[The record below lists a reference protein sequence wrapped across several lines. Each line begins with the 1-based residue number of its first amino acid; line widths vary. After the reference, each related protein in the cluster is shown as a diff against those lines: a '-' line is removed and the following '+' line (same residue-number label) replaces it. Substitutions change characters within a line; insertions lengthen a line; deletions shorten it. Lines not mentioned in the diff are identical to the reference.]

1 MSLPQTH
8 TIEIKVR
15 NTAAYTLNNVVATAR
30 SCSPQD
36 LKIAAANVELKSESA
51 EVPGEIT
58 DFVNFVVTDLFTLL
72 HRSGLYNRQ
81 RALWESIA
89 RAVKV
94 TVHPVTQG
102 FFRKEALP
110 MYDVHFEDASGGT
123 TLLAFVV
130 QNHAQWREP
139 KYATAY
145 FKELLHRAQQ
155 LDKKRPVMKGIM
167 VIAPKPFSDEL
178 FKHVEKM
185 LGGPSIDPVSRYES
199 VIQSPITVHIDLIE
213 YGVAEGRQLED
224 VEFGSTST
232 EIAETGETSEIG
244 EANIESLPKP
254 PSYDLEEIDDPSII
268 GDETLL
274 HPDDMKTHKGRFIF
288 RLIQPDIE
296 KARKK

>member
-1 MSLPQTH
+1 MSLPPAH

-36 LKIAAANVELKSESA
+36 LKIAAANVELKSDFGKL
-51 EVPGEIT
+51 PGEVT

-81 RALWESIA
+81 RAFWESIA

-102 FFRKEALP
+102 IFRKETLP
-110 MYDVHFEDASGGT
+110 MYDVQFEDASGGT

-130 QNHAQWREP
+130 QNHSQWREP

-155 LDKKRPVMKGIM
+155 LDKKRPVLKAIM
-167 VIAPKPFSDEL
+167 VVAPKPFSEEL

-185 LGGPSIDPVSRYES
+185 LGGPSIDPVTRYES
-199 VIQSPITVHIDLIE
+199 VIQSPLTVHIDLIE
-213 YGVAEGRQLED
+213 YGVAEGGQQDEAEALAQHPGS
-224 VEFGSTST
+224 VENGQSFPDS
-232 EIAETGETSEIG
+232 AEQ
-244 EANIESLPKP
+244 LPKP
-254 PSYDLEEIDDPSII
+254 QSYDLEEIDDPSII

-296 KARKK
+296 KARKR